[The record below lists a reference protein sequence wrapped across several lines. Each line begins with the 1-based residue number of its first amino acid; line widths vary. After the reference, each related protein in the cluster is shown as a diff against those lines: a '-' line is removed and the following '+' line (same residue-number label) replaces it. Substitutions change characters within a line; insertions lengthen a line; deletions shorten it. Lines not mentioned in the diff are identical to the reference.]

1 MYSDVLNLLCIVI
14 LVDRFLHDF
23 NAMPDISKRPDQ
35 PAKEGNAYR
44 VRGREGGGEEDLQ
57 SAMDKY
63 EKATTIH
70 GLHCCKALAWL
81 I

>member
-1 MYSDVLNLLCIVI
+1 
-14 LVDRFLHDF
+14 
-23 NAMPDISKRPDQ
+23 
-35 PAKEGNAYR
+35 
-44 VRGREGGGEEDLQ
+44 LQ